1 LREWCSNIAD
11 TTVTYVDDPAR
22 AIAWTNRLWKGSG
35 YKISSGYSG
44 DFGLVGLGFGYD
56 IPMTP
61 FGSIESAQPPS
72 SSVVALTPFAA
83 KENNAKCASG
93 GFTSCS
99 YTNSVVNGDPATPK
113 FTPGAPYSCIGDSA
127 DCVRSDANG
136 KLYSVPGALRT
147 LVSAEGALN
156 SLFARIPTVYNYSY
170 QNGVYTAQS
179 QGSSLDITANGDWQQ
194 KPRAPLVF
202 PVGSCDSQGRC
213 LEDNSRPGV
222 TVGGVAKGKDA
233 LFYTSSAKVNLQ
245 FFVNVNADQMPVRQV
260 NVFWGDGARAPMA
273 DVNQIG
279 RNYRGYEQTT
289 CQKVSDAVSHCVA
302 NDLIDR
308 SCSSDTDCRSNPGGI
323 AGATCLLPNDPTNPV
338 GRCVAPRDREK
349 YL

>member
-136 KLYSVPGALRT
+136 KLYSVPGALGGPVKIAQIT
-147 LVSAEGALN
+147 GQVADMGFIYLIQFTAFLSLN
-156 SLFARIPTVYNYSY
+156 
-170 QNGVYTAQS
+170 
-179 QGSSLDITANGDWQQ
+179 
-194 KPRAPLVF
+194 
-202 PVGSCDSQGRC
+202 
-213 LEDNSRPGV
+213 
-222 TVGGVAKGKDA
+222 
-233 LFYTSSAKVNLQ
+233 
-245 FFVNVNADQMPVRQV
+245 
-260 NVFWGDGARAPMA
+260 
-273 DVNQIG
+273 
-279 RNYRGYEQTT
+279 
-289 CQKVSDAVSHCVA
+289 
-302 NDLIDR
+302 LIQ
-308 SCSSDTDCRSNPGGI
+308 
-323 AGATCLLPNDPTNPV
+323 
-338 GRCVAPRDREK
+338 
-349 YL
+349 